1 MDDLNAVTLELLRMF
16 SGRAFHNSGPDFAN
30 ALSPYPFAVRLLSNS
45 SSLSDLKHIDVP
57 TKQSVSTKQSVGK
70 CKQINF

>member
-30 ALSPYPFAVRLLSNS
+30 ALSPYPFHTLSLLRRF
-45 SSLSDLKHIDVP
+45 SLWVIGIKFAFMSCCEIQERF
-57 TKQSVSTKQSVGK
+57 TGMK
-70 CKQINF
+70 CTNL

>member
-30 ALSPYPFAVRLLSNS
+30 ALSPYPFAVRLLS
-45 SSLSDLKHIDVP
+45 L
-57 TKQSVSTKQSVGK
+57 Q
-70 CKQINF
+70 

>member
-30 ALSPYPFAVRLLSNS
+30 ATNTLTITLASARA
-45 SSLSDLKHIDVP
+45 IIR
-57 TKQSVSTKQSVGK
+57 VSGHQHQWFPGVSQVVTM
-70 CKQINF
+70 